1 MRQYLAGTTGL
12 LNYELWIMRYELGAD
27 PVSIL
32 IGMRIDTNVS
42 PEEGLVVG
50 YPTTSVMNGS
60 RGV

>member
-1 MRQYLAGTTGL
+1 
-12 LNYELWIMRYELGAD
+12 MRYELGAD